1 MKMNI
6 RQKRLH
12 VILIAFLLTGL
23 CASLTAQAVST
34 APVVRPRDSMEF
46 ENEAVTLAKGF
57 AKAFQSIP
65 PGGKYIKIS
74 TPTGTEFLEG
84 SIDSVKAID
93 GVLLIRTERGI
104 IHVINAWN
112 VVTITNEKP

>member
-6 RQKRLH
+6 LQKRLQAA
-12 VILIAFLLTGL
+12 LITFVLTGL
-23 CASLTAQAVST
+23 CVSLTAQAVST
-34 APVVRPRDSMEF
+34 APVVRPRVSMDF

-57 AKAFQSIP
+57 AEAFQSIP

-74 TPTGTEFLEG
+74 TPTGTEYLDG

-104 IHVINAWN
+104 IHVVNARN
-112 VVTITNEKP
+112 IVTITNEKP